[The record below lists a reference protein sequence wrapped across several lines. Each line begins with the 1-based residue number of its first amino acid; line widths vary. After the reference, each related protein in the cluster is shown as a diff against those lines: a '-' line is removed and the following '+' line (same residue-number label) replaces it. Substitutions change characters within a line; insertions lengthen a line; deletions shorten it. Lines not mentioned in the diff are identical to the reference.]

1 MAQGPGPVAWA
12 HRLLIATALAGALFY
27 TAWEFRGYT
36 SSGEPAAL
44 ARAGLALVASGAMA
58 LYLRGLRARLAARL
72 TPLEADR
79 ESGRAGRRGP
89 GASEARSA
97 RSARALHGPPVVD
110 HEEGNGA

>member
-1 MAQGPGPVAWA
+1 MPNCMRGPYCAHANAVKQWVTCAAALWYERRMAKGPGPVAWA
-12 HRLLIATALAGALFY
+12 HRLLIGTALAGAIFY

-44 ARAGLALVASGAMA
+44 ARAGIALVASGALA

-72 TPLEADR
+72 TP
-79 ESGRAGRRGP
+79 
-89 GASEARSA
+89 
-97 RSARALHGPPVVD
+97 